1 MKVILAS
8 QSPRRKDLMDLLNI
22 KYEIKVSNADETFE
36 EGLTIEEQS
45 KRLAYIK
52 AKTIFDSTKGDRI
65 IIGSD
70 TMVIKSGKIYG
81 KPIDRQDAINMLKE
95 LKNAKHQVITSL
107 CVLIQDGEN
116 YLESTDYD
124 IADVYIK
131 DMTDDEI
138 EKWVDEG
145 NPLDKAGGY
154 AIQSEFCVYVDRIDG
169 NYTTVVGLP
178 MHKLYDV
185 IKEYKGRIEKWT

>member
-22 KYEIKVSNADETFE
+22 KYDIKVSNADESFK

-52 AKTIFDSTKGDRI
+52 AKAIFDNTNGDRI

-70 TMVIKSGKIYG
+70 TMVIKDRKIYG
-81 KPIDRQDAINMLKE
+81 KPKDRQNAMNMLKE
-95 LKNAKHQVITSL
+95 LRNSKHQVITSL
-107 CVLIQDGEN
+107 CVLIQDGDNYVEN
-116 YLESTDYD
+116 IDYD
-124 IADVYIK
+124 IADVYIN
-131 DMTDDEI
+131 DMTDKEI
-138 EKWVDEG
+138 ENWVNEG
-145 NPLDKAGGY
+145 NPLDKAGAY
-154 AIQSEFCVYVDRIDG
+154 AIQSEFCVYVDKIDG

-178 MHKLYDV
+178 MHKLYNV
-185 IKEYKGRIEKWT
+185 IKKYKDRMQKR

>member
-36 EGLTIEEQS
+36 KGLTIEEQS

-52 AKTIFDSTKGDRI
+52 AKTIFDNTNGDRI

-81 KPIDRQDAINMLKE
+81 KPTDRQDAINMLKE

-131 DMTDDEI
+131 DMKDEEI

-145 NPLDKAGGY
+145 NPLDKAGAY

-185 IKEYKGRIEKWT
+185 IKEYKNRIETK

>member
-8 QSPRRKDLMDLLNI
+8 QSPRRKDLMDLLDI

-52 AKTIFDSTKGDRI
+52 AKTIFDNTKEDRI

-81 KPIDRQDAINMLKE
+81 KTKDRQDAINMLKE
-95 LKNAKHQVITSL
+95 LKNSKHQVITSL

-131 DMTDDEI
+131 DMTDEEI

-145 NPLDKAGGY
+145 NPLDKAGAY
-154 AIQSEFCVYVDRIDG
+154 AIQSNFCVYIDKIDG

-178 MHKLYDV
+178 MHKLYNV
-185 IKEYKGRIEKWT
+185 IKEYKNRIEKK

>member
-8 QSPRRKDLMDLLNI
+8 KSPRRKDLMDLLNI

-36 EGLTIEEQS
+36 EGLDIEEQS

-52 AKTIFDSTKGDRI
+52 AKTIFDKTKGDKMV
-65 IIGSD
+65 IGSD
-70 TMVIKSGKIYG
+70 TMVIKNEKIYG
-81 KPIDRQDAINMLKE
+81 KPKNKQDAIDMLKE
-95 LKNAKHQVITSL
+95 LRNSKHQVITSL

-131 DMTDDEI
+131 NMTDKEI
-138 EKWVDEG
+138 EEWVNVG
-145 NPLDKAGGY
+145 NPLDKAGAY
-154 AIQSEFCVYVDRIDG
+154 AIQSSFCVYIEKIIG

-178 MHKLYDV
+178 MHKLYNI
-185 IKEYKGRIEKWT
+185 IKEYKNKIDKK

>member
-8 QSPRRKDLMDLLNI
+8 KSPRRKELLDLLNI
-22 KYEIKVSNADETFE
+22 KYEVKVSNADETFE

-45 KRLAYIK
+45 KRLSYVK
-52 AKTIFDSTKGDRI
+52 AKTIFDTTIGDRI

-70 TMVIKSGKIYG
+70 TMVIKNGKIYG
-81 KPIDRQDAINMLKE
+81 KPVDRQDAINMLKE
-95 LKNAKHQVITSL
+95 LRNSKHQVITSV

-124 IADVYIK
+124 ITDVYIK
-131 DMTDDEI
+131 DMTDEEI
-138 EKWVDEG
+138 EKWVNEG
-145 NPLDKAGGY
+145 NPLDKAGAY
-154 AIQSEFCVYVDRIDG
+154 AIQSQFCVYVDRIDG

-178 MHKLYDV
+178 MHRLYEV
-185 IKEYKGRIEKWT
+185 IKEYEDRIEIK